1 MEEKKRKAAI
11 EAILFT
17 MGDAV
22 ELNRIAEAIGEDPET
37 TLETIRKMMKDYQKK
52 ERGIQII
59 ELDHSFQLCTKKEYY
74 DDLIR
79 IAKHPK
85 KPALSDVA
93 METLSIVAYKQPV
106 TKIEIEKIR
115 GVKCDHAINKLIEYN
130 LIREHGRLDK

>member
-52 ERGIQII
+52 ERGIQVI

-79 IAKHPK
+79 
-85 KPALSDVA
+85 
-93 METLSIVAYKQPV
+93 MRSIRKNRRFP
-106 TKIEIEKIR
+106 TWPWR
-115 GVKCDHAINKLIEYN
+115 RFPSWPTNS
-130 LIREHGRLDK
+130 R

>member
-59 ELDHSFQLCTKKEYY
+59 ELDHSFQLCTKS
-74 DDLIR
+74 IMTQPG
-79 IAKHPK
+79 IHT
-85 KPALSDVA
+85 KPCHRKSNQDRYQYQQEKAL
-93 METLSIVAYKQPV
+93 T
-106 TKIEIEKIR
+106 
-115 GVKCDHAINKLIEYN
+115 
-130 LIREHGRLDK
+130 

>member
-59 ELDHSFQLCTKKEYY
+59 ELDHSFQLCTKKE
-74 DDLIR
+74 
-79 IAKHPK
+79 
-85 KPALSDVA
+85 
-93 METLSIVAYKQPV
+93 
-106 TKIEIEKIR
+106 
-115 GVKCDHAINKLIEYN
+115 
-130 LIREHGRLDK
+130 